1 MTAQILFIIFIAII
15 VLNFA
20 LEQITKYLNAKHYN
34 DVLPAELESVYSTE
48 KYTKSQEYNQVN
60 YKFGLLQSFLSF
72 ALLLLF
78 IFFKGFK
85 CLDVFVR
92 HYTQNDI
99 YVSMLYFGI
108 LFLVSTILSLPFSY
122 YHTFVIEER
131 FGFNKMTK
139 ALFIKDTFKS
149 LLLAL
154 ILGGLI
160 LVAVLWFY
168 KSFPFTFW
176 IYTWVF
182 IALFSLFMNL
192 FYTKL
197 IVPLFNKL
205 TPLEDGNLKTT
216 LEAFAKKVAFNLK
229 AIFLIDGSKRSTK
242 ANAYFSG
249 FGKTKKVVL
258 YDTLLNDLSEDEIA
272 AVLAHEIGHYKK
284 KHVIYNLILS
294 ILLTGVTLYLLSL
307 FINNPILA
315 QAVGLEKPSF
325 HIGMIVFM
333 ILYTPISVIT
343 GLLMNILSRKFEYQA
358 DDFAKNNG
366 YATNL
371 IVALK
376 KLSVKSLSNLTPHK
390 FYVFLNYSH
399 HTLFQR
405 IQNLKQK

>member
-1 MTAQILFIIFIAII
+1 MTPQILFIIFIVIL
-15 VLNFA
+15 VFNFA

-34 DVLPAELESVYSTE
+34 DVLPAELEEVYSKE

-60 YKFGLLQSFLSF
+60 YKFGLLQSILSF

-78 IFFKGFK
+78 IFFNGFK
-85 CLDVFVR
+85 WLDIFVR
-92 HYTQNDI
+92 SYTENDM

-108 LFLVSTILSLPFSY
+108 IFIVSTILSLPFSY

-139 ALFIKDTFKS
+139 SLFLKDTFKS
-149 LLLAL
+149 LLLTI
-154 ILGGLI
+154 ILGGIILI
-160 LVAVLWFY
+160 AILWFY
-168 KSFPFTFW
+168 KSFPNTFW
-176 IYTWVF
+176 IYTWIF

-205 TPLEDGNLKTT
+205 TPLEEGNLKTT
-216 LEAFAKKVAFNLK
+216 LETFAKKVEFNLK

-258 YDTLLNDLSEDEIA
+258 YDTLLNDLTEDEIS

-315 QAVGLEKPSF
+315 QAVGVEKPSF
-325 HIGMIVFM
+325 HIGIIIFM

-343 GLLMNILSRKFEYQA
+343 GLIMNILSRKFEYQA
-358 DDFAKNNG
+358 DDFAKNYG
-366 YATNL
+366 YSINL
-371 IVALK
+371 ITALK

-399 HTLFQR
+399 PTLFQR
-405 IQNLKQK
+405 IQNLKQ

>member
-1 MTAQILFIIFIAII
+1 MTPQILFIIFIVIL
-15 VLNFA
+15 VFNFA

-34 DVLPAELESVYSTE
+34 DVLPAELEEVYSKE

-60 YKFGLLQSFLSF
+60 YKFGLLQSILSF

-78 IFFKGFK
+78 IFFNGFK
-85 CLDVFVR
+85 WLDIFVR
-92 HYTQNDI
+92 SYTENDM

-108 LFLVSTILSLPFSY
+108 IFIVSTILSLPFSY

-139 ALFIKDTFKS
+139 SLFLKDTFKS
-149 LLLAL
+149 LLLTI
-154 ILGGLI
+154 ILGGIILI
-160 LVAVLWFY
+160 AILWFY
-168 KSFPFTFW
+168 KSFPNTFW
-176 IYTWVF
+176 IYTWIF

-205 TPLEDGNLKTT
+205 TPLEEGNLKTT
-216 LEAFAKKVAFNLK
+216 LETFAKKVEFNLK

-258 YDTLLNDLSEDEIA
+258 YDTLLNDLTEDEIS

-315 QAVGLEKPSF
+315 QAVGIENPSF

-343 GLLMNILSRKFEYQA
+343 GLIMNILSRKFEYQA
-358 DDFAKNNG
+358 DDFAKNYG
-366 YATNL
+366 YSINL
-371 IVALK
+371 ITALK

-399 HTLFQR
+399 PTLFQR
-405 IQNLKQK
+405 IQNLKQ